1 MVTGG
6 ANRVCWGA
14 MTGAGSRG
22 LRQAGWL
29 ALALLAGACAT
40 PTVCTPVA
48 LDPETAT
55 EIAQAAPEPSSD
67 IAARA
72 DVSAAR
78 HMIVAAHPLAAEA
91 GLAMLRQG
99 GSAIDAAIAAELVL
113 GLVEPQSSGLGGGA
127 FMLLYDAADDR
138 TVAYDGRETAPAGA
152 DEAMFLDENG
162 VPLEF
167 DTAVESGRS
176 VGVPGLVAMLE
187 LAHRDHGALPWADLF
202 GPAIE
207 LASNGFPVS
216 ERLHSLL
223 ADYAES
229 NWPDEARAYFYPG
242 GEPASVG
249 TILVN
254 PEYAAT
260 LRAIAEQGSAAFYD
274 GAIAEAMV
282 DAVAADPMP
291 GTLTAADFA
300 RYEPLPT
307 QPVCSLYRDYRICG
321 MGPPS
326 SGGTTT
332 LAILG
337 MIERFDMGDYGPN
350 DPEAVHL
357 IAEASRLAFAD
368 RARYLADD
376 RFVPVPTTGLIDPPY
391 LAERSALIDSHCS
404 MGEASA
410 GTPPGAITMATPMP
424 QREPAGTT
432 QISVVDDA
440 GNAVSLTASIETA
453 FGSRRFAAG
462 FLLNNQ
468 LTDFAFVPRDERGN
482 TVANRVEPGKRP
494 RSSMAPTLV
503 FAPDGN
509 LHAVL
514 GSPGGSRIIAYVAQ
528 TLVAILDWDLSPQEA
543 IDLPHMS
550 NRNGTTD
557 LEAGTAIVALAP
569 DLAARGH
576 EIRLVDMTSGLN
588 AIVID
593 ADRLEGGSDPRRE
606 GVALGD

>member
-1 MVTGG
+1 MVLILPVLV
-6 ANRVCWGA
+6 A
-14 MTGAGSRG
+14 
-22 LRQAGWL
+22 
-29 ALALLAGACAT
+29 ACAT
-40 PTVCTPVA
+40 APVCTPVA

-67 IAARA
+67 VATRT

-91 GLAMLRQG
+91 GLQMLRLG

-127 FMLLYDAADDR
+127 FMLLYDAADDK

-162 VPLEF
+162 VAFEF

-187 LAHRDHGALPWADLF
+187 LAHQEHGTLPWAALF
-202 GPAIE
+202 GPAIK

-216 ERLHSLL
+216 QRLHSLL
-223 ADYAES
+223 MDYADA
-229 NWPDEARAYFYPG
+229 NWPDEARAYFYPN
-242 GEPASVG
+242 GEPVAVG

-254 PEYAAT
+254 PAYATT
-260 LRAIAEQGSAAFYD
+260 LRAIADDGSAAFYD
-274 GAIAEAMV
+274 GAIAEAMI

-291 GTLTAADFA
+291 GALAASDFA
-300 RYEPLPT
+300 RYEALRM
-307 QPVCSLYRDYRICG
+307 QPVCSLYHDYRICG

-326 SGGTTT
+326 SGGVTT

-337 MIERFDMGDYGPN
+337 MIERFDMADFSPN

-391 LAERSALIDSHCS
+391 LAERSALIDSQCS

-410 GTPPGAITMATPMP
+410 GTPPGAIAMATPVP

-432 QISVVDDA
+432 QISVVDDD

-468 LTDFAFVPRDERGN
+468 LTDFAFVPTDEYGKN
-482 TVANRVEPGKRP
+482 VANRVEPGKRP

-503 FAPDGN
+503 FAPDGD

-528 TLVAILDWDLSPQEA
+528 TLVALIDWELSPQEA

-593 ADRLEGGSDPRRE
+593 AGRLEGGSDPRRE

>member
-1 MVTGG
+1 
-6 ANRVCWGA
+6 
-14 MTGAGSRG
+14 MTGAGSNG

-40 PTVCTPVA
+40 APVCTPVA

-72 DVSAAR
+72 NVSAAR

-91 GLAMLRQG
+91 GLAMLRKG

-127 FMLLYDAADDR
+127 FLLHYNATDDA

-152 DEAMFLDENG
+152 DEAMFLDETG
-162 VPLEF
+162 LPLAF

-187 LAHRDHGALPWADLF
+187 LAHREHGTLTWAALF

-207 LASNGFPVS
+207 LATNGFPVS
-216 ERLHSLL
+216 ERLHALL
-223 ADYAES
+223 ADYADS
-229 NWPDEARAYFYPG
+229 NWPDEARDYFYPDG
-242 GEPASVG
+242 APAAVG
-249 TILVN
+249 TLLIN

-260 LRAIAEQGSAAFYD
+260 LRAIADGGAAAFYD
-274 GAIAEAMV
+274 GAVAEAMI

-291 GTLTAADFA
+291 GTLAAADFA
-300 RYEPLPT
+300 RYEALRR

-326 SGGTTT
+326 SGGVTT

-337 MIERFDMGDYGPN
+337 MIERFDMDDYGPN
-350 DPEAVHL
+350 DPDAVHL

-391 LAERSALIDSHCS
+391 LAARSALIDSHCS

-410 GTPPGAITMATPMP
+410 GTPPGAIAMATPAP

-432 QISVVDDA
+432 QISVVDDD

-468 LTDFAFVPRDERGN
+468 LTDFAFVPTDDAGK

-503 FAPDGN
+503 FAPDGD

-514 GSPGGSRIIAYVAQ
+514 GSPGGSRIIAYVTQA
-528 TLVAILDWDLSPQEA
+528 LVGIIDWELSPQEA

-550 NRNGTTD
+550 NRNGATD
-557 LEAGTAIVALAP
+557 LEAGTAIVTLAP

-593 ADRLEGGSDPRRE
+593 AGRLEGGSDPRRE

>member
-1 MVTGG
+1 
-6 ANRVCWGA
+6 
-14 MTGAGSRG
+14 MTGAGSNG

-40 PTVCTPVA
+40 PTVCTPIA

-55 EIAQAAPEPSSD
+55 EIAQAAPEPSG
-67 IAARA
+67 AVATNA
-72 DVSAAR
+72 DVNAAR

-91 GLAMLRQG
+91 GLAMLRMG
-99 GSAIDAAIAAELVL
+99 GSAVDAAIAAELVL

-127 FMLLYDAADDR
+127 FLLLYDAASDK

-162 VPLEF
+162 VALEF
-167 DTAVESGRS
+167 DAAVESGRS

-187 LAHRDHGALPWADLF
+187 LAHEEYGRLPWTALF
-202 GPAIE
+202 TPAMK
-207 LASNGFPVS
+207 LARDGFPVS
-216 ERLHSLL
+216 ERLHALL
-223 ADYAES
+223 VDYADAS
-229 NWPDEARAYFYPG
+229 WPDEARAYFYPD
-242 GEPASVG
+242 GEPPAVG

-254 PEYAAT
+254 PDYAAT
-260 LRAIAEQGSAAFYD
+260 LRAIADEGSAAFYD
-274 GAIAEAMV
+274 GTIAQQMI
-282 DAVAADPMP
+282 DAVASEPLP
-291 GTLTAADFA
+291 GTLASADLE
-300 RYEPLPT
+300 RYESLRM

-326 SGGTTT
+326 SGGVTT

-337 MIERFDMGDYGPN
+337 MIERFDMDDYAPN

-391 LAERSALIDSHCS
+391 LAARSALIDSHCS

-410 GTPPGAITMATPMP
+410 GTPPGAIAMATPAP

-432 QISVVDDA
+432 QISVVDDE

-453 FGSRRFAAG
+453 FGSRRWAAG

-468 LTDFAFVPRDERGN
+468 LTDFAFVPRDEYGKN
-482 TVANRVEPGKRP
+482 VANRIEPGKRP

-503 FAPDGN
+503 FAPDGD

-514 GSPGGSRIIAYVAQ
+514 GSPGGSRIIAYVTQ
-528 TLVAILDWDLSPQEA
+528 TLVAIIDWELSPQEA
-543 IDLPHMS
+543 IDLPHIS

-557 LEAGTAIVALAP
+557 LEAGTPIVALAP
-569 DLAARGH
+569 ELAARGH
-576 EIRLVDMTSGLN
+576 EVRLVDMTSGLN

-593 ADRLEGGSDPRRE
+593 AGSLAGGSDPRRE